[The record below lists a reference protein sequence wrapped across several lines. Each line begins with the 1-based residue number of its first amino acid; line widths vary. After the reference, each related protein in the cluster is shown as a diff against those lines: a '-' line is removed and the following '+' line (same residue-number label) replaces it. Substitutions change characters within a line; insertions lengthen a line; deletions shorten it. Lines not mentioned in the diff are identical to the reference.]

1 MHFGNLIPKSGE
13 IKKKVEEM
21 TKEFETFDNNINSLI
36 YKLNEMK
43 NIINLFKDININIL
57 KNFDMRNKNYNILQ
71 NLKEI
76 INNNDIYIKI
86 KEINIKKQPKDQ
98 ICNIIDLYNEINT
111 PLTTIINENNNIQIN
126 TNIIQNKINLQ
137 NAQIKTISNTN
148 NNNEVTLIYRS
159 KTKIKFDYFIIILLK
174 IIEIIVIY

>member
-1 MHFGNLIPKSGE
+1 MA
-13 IKKKVEEM
+13 
-21 TKEFETFDNNINSLI
+21 KEFETFDNNINSLI

-137 NAQIKTISNTN
+137 NAQIKNISNTN
-148 NNNEVTLIYRS
+148 NNNEVTLIYRC
-159 KTKIKFDYFIIILLK
+159 KDKDKIQLFHYNFFNNNRNNCYLLIPNKK
-174 IIEIIVIY
+174 I

>member
-1 MHFGNLIPKSGE
+1 M
-13 IKKKVEEM
+13 
-21 TKEFETFDNNINSLI
+21 I
-36 YKLNEMK
+36 Y
-43 NIINLFKDININIL
+43 
-57 KNFDMRNKNYNILQ
+57 
-71 NLKEI
+71 
-76 INNNDIYIKI
+76 IYIKI
-86 KEINIKKQPKDQ
+86 KEINIKNKPKDQ

-137 NAQIKTISNTN
+137 NAQIKNISNTN